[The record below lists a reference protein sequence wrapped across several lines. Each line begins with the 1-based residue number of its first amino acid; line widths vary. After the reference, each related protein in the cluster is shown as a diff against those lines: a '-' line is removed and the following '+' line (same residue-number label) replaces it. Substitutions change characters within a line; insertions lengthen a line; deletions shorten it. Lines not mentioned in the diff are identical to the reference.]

1 MTVNSGSSTMIIA
14 ALATAAYFYPF
25 ICRPKRRLVAITIR
39 HESRDKTAAAAAPQ
53 KEAQPRKAKTGI
65 PAMASRE
72 NIHPHAAITVAAT
85 SSKSA

>member
-39 HESRDKTAAAAAPQ
+39 HESRDKTAAASAA
-53 KEAQPRKAKTGI
+53 KEAQPREGENRHPRDGFARKYP
-65 PAMASRE
+65 PACGDNRSGYQQ
-72 NIHPHAAITVAAT
+72 
-85 SSKSA
+85 